1 MNEAWIPSPPCRGS
15 PPFSGPSYTHAVAP
29 APICM
34 LGGASSGLPPPA
46 QPLLR
51 APAGTYHPQ
60 VGGAEMPERAST
72 SEEVPALGSEE
83 RAGCKK
89 SRDVFGLD
97 FGSTTSRQPSLPAS
111 EVRPGTLVGPPPPT
125 HALEPVVW
133 SGGRGSGVTQ
143 HVRGGPEPTP
153 PGRAAGVQHLAPGAA
168 SRGTRSILPFCAH
181 RPHLPHTWF
190 FWGGSSFLGVSSK
203 RFCRSS

>member
-1 MNEAWIPSPPCRGS
+1 
-15 PPFSGPSYTHAVAP
+15 
-29 APICM
+29 M
-34 LGGASSGLPPPA
+34 LGEASSGLPPPA

-51 APAGTYHPQ
+51 ASARTYHPQ
-60 VGGAEMPERAST
+60 VGGAEMPERASA
-72 SEEVPALGSEE
+72 SEEVPAPGSEE

-111 EVRPGTLVGPPPPT
+111 EVRPGTLVVPPPPT

-143 HVRGGPEPTP
+143 QVRGGPEPTP
-153 PGRAAGVQHLAPGAA
+153 PGRAAGVQHVAPGAA
-168 SRGTRSILPFCAH
+168 SRGTRPTLPFCAH
-181 RPHLPHTWF
+181 RPHLPLHVV
-190 FWGGSSFLGVSSK
+190 FLGRGASGLLSCDPLLFQATGAVLVYSLAGAGPQAAPPPDTS
-203 RFCRSS
+203 RPSPPLR